1 MNPRH
6 ADYDSAALSQKDIS
20 SQGHGLSWRNPCHN
34 RIMKEYKNG
43 KYKKAKKYETY
54 QPIKN
59 PGRTMHAEDFNA
71 LGIHKFY
78 ETALVKE
85 SSADSP

>member
-1 MNPRH
+1 
-6 ADYDSAALSQKDIS
+6 
-20 SQGHGLSWRNPCHN
+20 
-34 RIMKEYKNG
+34 MKEYKNG

-78 ETALVKE
+78 ETALVRE